1 MAVFPQRVFY
11 VAAELSGCRYEIVNK
26 KSGATE
32 NYEFRRQQ
40 KPARKGAKGKSGRKA
55 RSSAIVSSTRRNFK
69 NFLLTGRPG
78 VGKTSVIEAVAREF
92 GDLTGGFT
100 TGEIRERGIRKGFSV
115 AALDGTSAVLAH
127 EDFAGPVRVGKYG
140 VDVPAFERIA
150 LPALRD
156 AISQKRIV
164 LMDEIG
170 KMELASPRFCDL
182 VREALDSPLI
192 VVATVMEKPHR
203 FADEIK
209 RRGDVETLEVTIGNR
224 STLPGKIS
232 EMIRRELESGTR
244 R

>member
-1 MAVFPQRVFY
+1 
-11 VAAELSGCRYEIVNK
+11 
-26 KSGATE
+26 
-32 NYEFRRQQ
+32 
-40 KPARKGAKGKSGRKA
+40 
-55 RSSAIVSSTRRNFK
+55 VSSSRRNFK

-78 VGKTSVIEAVAREF
+78 VGKTSIIEAVAREF

-115 AALDGTSAVLAH
+115 TALDGTSAVLAH

-156 AISQKRIV
+156 AMSRKRII

-170 KMELASPRFCDL
+170 KMELASPRFSDL
-182 VREALDSPLI
+182 VREVLDSSLI
-192 VVATVMEKPHR
+192 VVATVMEKPHQ

-224 STLPGKIS
+224 SALPGKIS
-232 EMIRRELESGTR
+232 EMIRRELESGAR

>member
-1 MAVFPQRVFY
+1 M
-11 VAAELSGCRYEIVNK
+11 
-26 KSGATE
+26 
-32 NYEFRRQQ
+32 
-40 KPARKGAKGKSGRKA
+40 
-55 RSSAIVSSTRRNFK
+55 SSSRRNFK

-78 VGKTSVIEAVAREF
+78 VGKTSIIEAVAREF

-115 AALDGTSAVLAH
+115 TALDGTSAVLAH

-156 AISQKRIV
+156 AMSRKRII

-170 KMELASPRFCDL
+170 KMELASPRFSDL
-182 VREALDSPLI
+182 VREVLDSSLI
-192 VVATVMEKPHR
+192 VVATVMEKPHQ

-224 STLPGKIS
+224 SALPGKIS
-232 EMIRRELESGTR
+232 EMIRRELESGAR

>member
-1 MAVFPQRVFY
+1 V
-11 VAAELSGCRYEIVNK
+11 G
-26 KSGATE
+26 
-32 NYEFRRQQ
+32 
-40 KPARKGAKGKSGRKA
+40 
-55 RSSAIVSSTRRNFK
+55 SSQRNFK

-92 GDLTGGFT
+92 GDLAGGFT
-100 TGEIRERGIRKGFSV
+100 TREIRERGIRKGFSV

-127 EDFAGPVRVGKYG
+127 EDFAEPLRVGKYG
-140 VDVPAFERIA
+140 VDVPAFERIS

-156 AISQKRIV
+156 AMSRKRIV

-170 KMELASPRFCDL
+170 KMELASSHFCDL

-209 RRGDVETLEVTIGNR
+209 RRGDVEMLEVTIGNR
-224 STLPGKIS
+224 SALPGKIS
-232 EMIRRELESGTR
+232 EIIRRELESGAR
-244 R
+244 Q